1 MGEPTG
7 PTGFKGLDYTPIDQI
22 ETAYRTVANGH
33 SSGITKSFS
42 WRLHQL
48 KQLAY
53 LLQENETLLEDALEI
68 DLGRPRQETRIAEL
82 NGATYEV
89 MNAIKNLKHWTKP
102 TSVKTDLMW
111 KVYEP
116 KIFHEPKGVVLI
128 ISPWNYPVTLLIG
141 PLVGAI
147 AGGNSL
153 IIKPSENCPATTSL
167 MTRLIESYMD
177 SNNIQV
183 INGDQHQATKL
194 LDLKFDHIFYTGNE
208 IVGKIIASKAAQTL
222 TPVTLELGGKSPVII
237 FDDADLLITAR
248 RILWG
253 KLCNAGQTC
262 IAPDYLLVP
271 RKIEDQCLKM
281 FKKILKEFYPN
292 KSTETEQ
299 QGNQYSQIINE
310 RQFNRLKN
318 LLNKTK
324 GEVVLVED
332 LIQKNDSHLKFPIT
346 LVKNVKEDDELM
358 KEEIFGPILPI
369 MSYESQDDLVNKLR
383 RTQSAPPLA
392 VYAFSKSKKNLELV
406 RNNMKSGQLVFNEL
420 LCQFVVPGLPFGGF
434 ETSGTG
440 SYHGH
445 YSFLTFTHERAS
457 MNLPF
462 WAEPLMA
469 VRNPPYNL
477 KKSKLAQLVLKPKRL
492 PGKSNPKVPKS
503 DDEVVGS
510 RLFKLPRK
518 YLSVLIVLFLLM
530 KIRKRGTGG
539 GDNYNYEQIVQFHS
553 TQVIF

>member
-1 MGEPTG
+1 
-7 PTGFKGLDYTPIDQI
+7 KK
-22 ETAYRTVANGH
+22 AYRTVANGN
-33 SSGITKSFS
+33 SSGITKTYS

-53 LLQENETLLEDALEI
+53 LIQENETSFEAALEI
-68 DLGRPRQETRIAEL
+68 DLGRPRQETHGADL
-82 NGATYEV
+82 NGTTYEIL
-89 MNAIKNLKHWTKP
+89 NAIKNLQDWMRP
-102 TSVKTDLMW
+102 TNVKTDLMW

-116 KIFHEPKGVVLI
+116 KIFHEPKGLVLI
-128 ISPWNYPVTLLIG
+128 ISPWNYPVALLIG

-147 AGGNSL
+147 AGGNSVIL
-153 IIKPSENCPATTSL
+153 KPSENCPATASL

-208 IVGKIIASKAAQTL
+208 KAGRIVATKAAQTL

-237 FDDADLLITAR
+237 FDDADLLKTAR

-253 KLCNAGQTC
+253 KMYNAGQTC
-262 IAPDYLLVP
+262 VAPDYLLVP
-271 RKIEDQCLKM
+271 KDLEDQFIKM
-281 FKKILKEFYPN
+281 FQKVLKEFYPN
-292 KSTETEQ
+292 KSTETKQ

-324 GEVVLVED
+324 GEAVLFED
-332 LIQKNDSHLKFPIT
+332 LNQKNDSHLKFPIT

-392 VYAFSKSKKNLELV
+392 IYAFSKNEGNLELV
-406 RNNMKSGQLVFNEL
+406 RNNTKSGQLVFNEL
-420 LCQFVVPGLPFGGF
+420 LSQFVIPGLPFGGF
-434 ETSGTG
+434 GTSGIG
-440 SYHGH
+440 SYHGY
-445 YSFLTFTHERAS
+445 YSFQTFTHERS
-457 MNLPF
+457 SVKLPF
-462 WAEPLMA
+462 WAESLIA
-469 VRNPPYNL
+469 IRNPPYNL
-477 KKSKLAQLVLKPKRL
+477 KKAKLAQLILKPKRL
-492 PGKSNPKVPKS
+492 SGRSNPNLPRIDAQVAPSSVGFLKFTKLYVFVLAVLLLFFKLKSNK
-503 DDEVVGS
+503 D
-510 RLFKLPRK
+510 
-518 YLSVLIVLFLLM
+518 
-530 KIRKRGTGG
+530 G
-539 GDNYNYEQIVQFHS
+539 GDFELIFARFEIKDQVLYIVYRF
-553 TQVIF
+553 FGLEK